1 MFKEEIFKK
10 AQAGDINSIE
20 EICTSTWEPLYRFIY
35 FKVQNRQEAED
46 ITQETYAKAL
56 SQISNNNIKIDKYIS
71 FLKTV
76 SLNIIRD
83 RWRKNK
89 RWGENVNYENVNP
102 EVTSEEDHTEVSA
115 RRLLIENALKELN
128 EEQRK
133 VIELRIIKGY
143 TAAETGRLMKK
154 KEGNIRVLQYRALR
168 KLAEILKANE

>member
-1 MFKEEIFKK
+1 M
-10 AQAGDINSIE
+10 
-20 EICTSTWEPLYRFIY
+20 
-35 FKVQNRQEAED
+35 
-46 ITQETYAKAL
+46 
-56 SQISNNNIKIDKYIS
+56 
-71 FLKTV
+71 
-76 SLNIIRD
+76 
-83 RWRKNK
+83 
-89 RWGENVNYENVNP
+89 
-102 EVTSEEDHTEVSA
+102 TSEEDHTEVSA